1 MLTLN
6 EKVKWNI
13 RVINI
18 IGNNILNG
26 WFWNNLSKYR
36 SSSAYNQLLIAH
48 IMSKVIFMKYLPP
61 ARPKMVSKLKML
73 RIYWKLV
80 HVVFWISKSRFR
92 CQKLLITCLTQ
103 IGPKIKSAQ
112 NLLKFGTFDILN
124 TSIPTLMSKM
134 IFIKYLSP
142 ARPKLVPKSKMLRI
156 YWNLAHLIF
165 RISQSWFWCQKLLFI
180 KYLPIATP
188 KLVPKW
194 KMLRIY
200 WNLIKI
206 FHKNYFWH

>member
-13 RVINI
+13 RVIII

-61 ARPKMVSKLKML
+61 ARPKMVSKLKMQ

-112 NLLKFGTFDILN
+112 NLLKFGTFDISN
-124 TSIPTLMSKM
+124 MPIPILMSKM
-134 IFIKYLSP
+134 TLMKYLP
-142 ARPKLVPKSKMLRI
+142 PVRLKIFPKLNMFRI
-156 YWNLAHLIF
+156 YRNLAHLIF
-165 RISQSWFWCQKLLFI
+165 QVCQF
-180 KYLPIATP
+180 
-188 KLVPKW
+188 LV
-194 KMLRIY
+194 
-200 WNLIKI
+200 
-206 FHKNYFWH
+206 